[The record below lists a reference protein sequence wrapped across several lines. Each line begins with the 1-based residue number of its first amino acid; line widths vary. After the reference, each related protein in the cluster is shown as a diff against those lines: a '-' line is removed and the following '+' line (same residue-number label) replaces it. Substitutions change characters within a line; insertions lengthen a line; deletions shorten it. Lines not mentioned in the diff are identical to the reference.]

1 MDQFRNSSAG
11 RPRSLSPGGATGGAA
26 SDPAATAIG
35 TIAPVGVPHPHK
47 QRPDIKPWIRRDP
60 IPQSVK
66 EEVIRKAKA
75 ERVAFVQHVVAAPF
89 RMLWRLTR
97 SPQRASDGGNASPLV
112 SEQDRIVR
120 AAKIDRERARGQLLA
135 TVFALP
141 NAILGRRRAASGE
154 RAAAVD
160 GAGIASPVSDRSAET
175 R

>member
-1 MDQFRNSSAG
+1 MDQFRNSDAG

-35 TIAPVGVPHPHK
+35 TMAPVGVPRPHK
-47 QRPDIKPWIRRDP
+47 QRPDIKPWILRDP

-97 SPQRASDGGNASPLV
+97 SPQRASDGGNASRLAERDPGPPPRRV
-112 SEQDRIVR
+112 GGTRGGGRRRGYRVARIGSITGNPMTC
-120 AAKIDRERARGQLLA
+120 AAPFARARGEA
-135 TVFALP
+135 KP
-141 NAILGRRRAASGE
+141 IE
-154 RAAAVD
+154 RQR
-160 GAGIASPVSDRSAET
+160 SDHHGYLV
-175 R
+175 